1 MYSILYPD
9 ILSNDNFKYEKPIAG
24 DKYHLLKYDAKISDD
39 IPDEVWEKADSLV
52 TGLYMKVDEP
62 LIKKLKSCKIITR
75 MGVGYDLI
83 DEVKCGEAGIVVSN
97 VPDYGTYEVADHAI
111 SLIMNFARGISEY
124 DRLLKI
130 NLKKNWNYSTVSTI
144 DRVVNK
150 SIGIIGLGRIGT
162 AFALRAKAFGFNV
175 SFYDPYVPDGQE
187 KALNIERHLTLEDL
201 ITSSDYISIHCLAN
215 KETENL
221 INAEIFKLCK
231 PNLVIVNTARGAII
245 DLDAA
250 YEALKS
256 EKIRAIGLDVLPTEP
271 ADISHPLINA
281 WLNETWAEGRI
292 ILTPHSA
299 FYSPTGLIFLREKA
313 LKTCIDHIEGVNT
326 ANCINVKYIK
336 KRR

>member
-39 IPDEVWEKADSLV
+39 IPDEVWEKADALV

-62 LIKKLKSCKIITR
+62 LIEKLKSCKIITR

-130 NLKKNWNYSTVSTI
+130 NLKENWNYSTVSTI

-150 SIGIIGLGRIGT
+150 NIGIIGLGRIGT

-175 SFYDPYVPDGQE
+175 SFFDPYVPDGQE
-187 KALNIERHLTLEDL
+187 KALNIERHLNLEDL
-201 ITSSDYISIHCLAN
+201 IASSDYISIHCLAN

-221 INAEIFKLCK
+221 INAKMFKLCK
-231 PNLVIVNTARGAII
+231 SNLVIVNTARGVII

-271 ADISHPLINA
+271 ADNNHPLIKA
-281 WLNETWAEGRI
+281 WLNEAWAEGRI

-299 FYSPTGLIFLREKA
+299 FYSPKGLIFLREKA

>member
-9 ILSNDNFKYEKPIAG
+9 SLSKDDFKYEKPIAK
-24 DKYHLLKYDAKISDD
+24 DIYNLIKYDAKSSNE
-39 IPDEVWEKADSLV
+39 IPDEIWAKADAV
-52 TGLYMKVDEP
+52 ITGLYMKIDTPV
-62 LIKKLKSCKIITR
+62 IQKLKSCKIITR

-97 VPDYGTYEVADHAI
+97 VPDYGTYEVADHAL

-124 DRLLKI
+124 DRLLKL
-130 NLKKNWNYSTVSTI
+130 NLKENWNYTAVSTI

-150 SIGIIGLGRIGT
+150 NIGIIGLGRIGT

-187 KALNIERHLTLEDL
+187 KALNIKRYLKIEDL
-201 ITSSDYISIHCLAN
+201 IASSDYISIHCLAN

-221 INAEIFKLCK
+221 INDKMFNICK
-231 PNLVIVNTARGAII
+231 PNLVIVNTARGVII
-245 DLDAA
+245 DLNAA

-256 EKIRAIGLDVLPTEP
+256 EKIRAIGLDVLPKEP
-271 ADISHPLINA
+271 ADNNHPLIKA
-281 WLNETWAEGRI
+281 WLNEKWAEGRI
-292 ILTPHSA
+292 VLTPHSA
-299 FYSPTGLIFLREKA
+299 FYSPTGLVFLREKA

-326 ANCINVKYIK
+326 ANCINTKFLK
-336 KRR
+336 K

>member
-39 IPDEVWEKADSLV
+39 IPDEVWEKADALV

-130 NLKKNWNYSTVSTI
+130 NLKENWNYSTVSTI

-150 SIGIIGLGRIGT
+150 NIGIIGLGRIGT

-221 INAEIFKLCK
+221 INDKMFKLCK